1 LHPLLERI
9 SIDPRVCFGKPI
21 IRGTRI
27 WVSLILDLLVDG
39 MTPAGILEEYPQLT
53 AEDIRAAIAYGA
65 LKSREQADA
74 RSIAIGSEITI
85 RPRTAADDP
94 WIKAL
99 IKESWGA
106 EMVFVHGTSYRPAAL
121 PGFVAVRDGAAVGLV
136 TYTIANAG
144 DACEIV
150 TLDSLREGQGIGSA
164 LVEAVRETARRAGCS
179 RLWLITTNDNTR
191 ALRFYQQRGFRLVA
205 VHRDAVDK
213 ARKFKPQIPMTGD
226 DNIPIRDEIELEIAP
241 LAASRT

>member
-1 LHPLLERI
+1 MKLHPLLERI
-9 SIDPRVCFGKPI
+9 SVDPRVCFGKPI

-27 WVSLILDLLVDG
+27 WVSLILDLLADG
-39 MTPAGILEEYPQLT
+39 MTTAEILEEYPQLT

-65 LKSREQADA
+65 LKAREQADA
-74 RSIAIGSEITI
+74 RSIAVGSEITI

-106 EMVFVHGTSYRPAAL
+106 EMVFVHGASYRPAAL
-121 PGFVAVRDGAAVGLV
+121 PGFVALRDGAAVGLV

-150 TLDSLREGQGIGSA
+150 TLDSLREGQGIGAA
-164 LVEAVRETARRAGCS
+164 LIEAVRASGQRGRLPAAVADHHQRQYPRAAVLPAARVPAGRRAS
-179 RLWLITTNDNTR
+179 RRGGQGAPVQAADSDDGRRQHPDPRRDR
-191 ALRFYQQRGFRLVA
+191 A
-205 VHRDAVDK
+205 
-213 ARKFKPQIPMTGD
+213 GD
-226 DNIPIRDEIELEIAP
+226 RSATI
-241 LAASRT
+241 